1 MKFSIAVSMGDPGHY
16 LPLAKAAEAA
26 GFHAMAIPDS
36 LFYPEETIGEYP
48 YHEGREFLED
58 KPFLDPFVIIPAMAA
73 VTERLHFDTFVL
85 KMAVREPVLVA
96 KAAQS
101 AAVLSHNR
109 LTLGV
114 GLSPWYEDF
123 AYCNTP
129 WDGRGGRF
137 DEMLEIF
144 RGLGSGDYFEFH
156 GKHFDFK
163 RIKMCPVPDKPVGL
177 IVGGHSKA
185 ALRRAARLGD
195 GWVSANVTRDELKGM
210 LTTLSGFRAEFGTD
224 ARDDFRIQAMLSDVE
239 LFDPAEW
246 HTVEAIGVDETIL
259 TLWGTY
265 DVRPIGLDEKLEL
278 IGRFGREV
286 IDRY

>member
-1 MKFSIAVSMGDPGHY
+1 MKFSIAVSMGDPDHY

-58 KPFLDPFVIIPAMAA
+58 KPFLDPFVVIPAMAA
-73 VTERLHFDTFVL
+73 VTDRLHFSTFVL

-96 KAAQS
+96 KAALS
-101 AAVLSHNR
+101 TAVLSHNR

-123 AYCNTP
+123 TYCNTP
-129 WDGRGGRF
+129 WEGRGERF

-156 GKHFDFK
+156 GKHFDFN
-163 RIKMCPVPDKPVGL
+163 RIKLCPVPDKPVAL
-177 IVGGHSKA
+177 IVGGHSKP

-195 GWVSANVTRDELKGM
+195 GWVSANVTRAELEGM
-210 LTTLSGFRAEFGTD
+210 LAALNGFRSEFGTD
-224 ARDDFRIQAMLSDVE
+224 TRADFHVQAMVSDVE
-239 LFDPAEW
+239 PFDPDAW
-246 HTVEAIGVDETIL
+246 RGVEALGVDETIL

-265 DVRPIGLDEKLEL
+265 DVRPISLDEKLEL
-278 IGRFGREV
+278 ISRFGREV
-286 IDRY
+286 IGRY